1 MPAMTFT
8 LSLTMPFDHVHQ
20 ADEFCTMQAVHECA
34 QAAEKAGFW
43 SATVTDHPV
52 PSYRWLDGGGHYA
65 QDPFVMLSMVA
76 AVTTTLKVQT
86 NILVLPYRNPFI
98 TARAVSSL
106 DHFSNGRV
114 VLGMGAGYLKP
125 EYKALGVDFDS
136 RNDIMDEYIRAM
148 KLAWTGEDFTFEG
161 TGYTAVGNRVLPT
174 PVQKPHPPLLIGGN
188 SKRAL
193 RRTVE
198 MGDAWHPFIVPKMV
212 TDTARTANI
221 SGDEDIIAAI
231 DYMKEHCAKVGRET
245 PPKVIC
251 SSTFA
256 IAPGFSAQEALD
268 NYGGLRAIGVDASGA
283 SVQAD
288 TRAEWCELAQR
299 FGEEVIAK
307 LD

>member
-1 MPAMTFT
+1 MPFPLSVT
-8 LSLTMPFDHVHQ
+8 LPFDHIHLP
-20 ADEFCTMQAVHECA
+20 DEYMTMQAVHDCA
-34 QAAEKAGFW
+34 KAAEDAGFN
-43 SATVTDHPV
+43 SGSLTDHPI
-52 PSYRWLDGGGHYA
+52 PSYRWLDNGGHYA

-76 AVTTTLKVQT
+76 AVTTRLKLQT
-86 NILVLPYRNPFI
+86 NIIVLPYRNPFI

-114 VLGMGAGYLKP
+114 ILGMGAGYLKP
-125 EYKALGVDFDS
+125 EYKALGVDFDN
-136 RNDIMDEYIRAM
+136 RNDLMDEYITAM
-148 KLAWTGEDFTFEG
+148 KLAWTGEDFAFEG
-161 TGYTAVGNRVLPT
+161 TGYNAVGNRMLPT

-221 SGDEDIIAAI
+221 DGDEDILACIA
-231 DYMKEHCAKVGRET
+231 YMAEHCVKVGRET
-245 PPKVIC
+245 PPEVIC

-256 IAPGFSAQEALD
+256 VTPGFNAQEAID
-268 NYGGLRAIGVDASGA
+268 GYEHLRTLGACASGT
-283 SVQAD
+283 SIQTD
-288 TRAEWCELAQR
+288 SRTEWCELAQQ

-307 LD
+307 LS